1 MVDIPNTESKPLDS
15 ATYTKSDGRSAL
27 AIGRVQLSEHAYQL
41 VKDQKIKKGDV
52 LTVAEVTG
60 IFGAKQTSDL
70 FPYCKPNVM
79 SEINI
84 EFGMSDSDHSIT
96 VQAFTKAG
104 GPVGVEMEAM
114 TAVSISCLA
123 IYDMCKS
130 TDQSITIS
138 DIHLVS
144 KTGGQ
149 SGSFR
154 SN

>member
-1 MVDIPNTESKPLDS
+1 MIDTSQTDQKKTESGSGGK
-15 ATYTKSDGRSAL
+15 TDGRSAL
-27 AIGRVQLSEHAYQL
+27 AIGRVDLSQDAYQM
-41 VKDQKIKKGDV
+41 VKEHKIKKGDV

-96 VQAFTKAG
+96 VQAFTKTAG
-104 GPVGVEMEAM
+104 LVSVEMEAM

-130 TDQSITIS
+130 SDQSMRIS

-149 SGSFR
+149 SGGFR
-154 SN
+154 TN